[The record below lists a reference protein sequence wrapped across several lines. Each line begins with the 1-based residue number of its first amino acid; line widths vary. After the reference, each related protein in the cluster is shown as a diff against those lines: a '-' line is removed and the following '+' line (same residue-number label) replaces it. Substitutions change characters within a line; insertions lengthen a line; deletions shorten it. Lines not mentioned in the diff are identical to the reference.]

1 MAPHPLGIVYLG
13 PAYDG
18 KSSGINLVRTHFA
31 DIKYVDNSFPGLL
44 LLLSKYKAMQQ
55 KKLSLV
61 NVDRE
66 LAKIFKWNLLDDIMS
81 IDEV

>member
-1 MAPHPLGIVYLG
+1 VYLG

-18 KSSGINLVRTHFA
+18 KSSGVNLVRTHFA

-61 NVDRE
+61 NVDKK
-66 LAKIFKWNLLDDIMS
+66 LAKIFKWNLLNDIIS
-81 IDEV
+81 IYKT